1 MNIIK
6 GGVTKP
12 QGFKANGLCCG
23 IKRSGKPDLGLIF
36 SEKEAVTVGVFT
48 RNSIKAAPLKVSQR
62 HLRDNKARA
71 IIVNS
76 GNANCLTACGIDYAE
91 RTAKLI
97 AEKLNIGVTDVV
109 VASTGIIGKPLPYKK
124 IENSASRLVE
134 GLRTRNADEFAR
146 SILTTDTRTKQVCVR
161 LSVGGT
167 HVTIG
172 ACAKGSGMI
181 APDMATML
189 AFITTDVAITA
200 KMLKLALKKATERS
214 FNCISIDGC
223 MSTNDMVVV
232 MANGLASNRLIGCE
246 GQDFDSFCKGLE
258 FVCLE
263 LAKKI
268 VLDGEG
274 ATKFI
279 EINVNGAKTST
290 QAKKIAMAVAN
301 SSLVKT
307 AAYGSNP
314 NWGRVAAAVGSL
326 GISNITEETM
336 KINFSPFS
344 RKNITISIALSLGD
358 GEATVYTSD
367 LSKEYIEI
375 NGRYN

>member
-1 MNIIK
+1 MEIIK

-36 SEKEAVTVGVFT
+36 SEKDAVTVGVFT
-48 RNSIKAAPLKVSQR
+48 KNSIKAAPLKVSKR
-62 HLRDNKARA
+62 HLRNNKARA

-97 AEKLNIGVTDVV
+97 AEKLAIDVTDVV

-134 GLRTRNADEFAR
+134 GLSRRNANEFAN
-146 SILTTDTRTKQVCVR
+146 SILTTDTRIKQVCVR
-161 LSVGGT
+161 LPIGRV

-200 KMLKLALKKATERS
+200 KMLKLALKKATEQS

-232 MANGLASNRLIGCE
+232 MANGLASNRLIECE
-246 GQDFDSFCKGLE
+246 GDDFDLFCKGLE
-258 FVCLE
+258 FVCLD

-326 GISNITEETM
+326 GISDITEEKM
-336 KINFSPFS
+336 KINFTSFS

-367 LSKEYIEI
+367 LTKEYIEI